1 MIEKLVAILI
11 YLSITRKVYKLI
23 CNIINIIIK
32 MIRNF
37 MNNKWCKTQAKVRS
51 NVQHKV
57 LKKNRL

>member
-11 YLSITRKVYKLI
+11 YLSITVYKLI